1 MSSHKSLLVWSR
13 SIAMVKALYLITQKF
28 PLCEL
33 YGITSQMRRAAISIP
48 SNIAEGYARAHDKEL
63 LHFLYISLG
72 SASELETQL
81 IICKEIGYLTEGQY
95 VELEMMNSEI
105 MKMLTS
111 LINNKKKAITP

>member
-1 MSSHKSLLVWSR
+1 MSSHKSLLVWNR

-63 LHFLYISLG
+63 LHFLYISFFHNEQKYMHFSVMHYFHHLC
-72 SASELETQL
+72 E
-81 IICKEIGYLTEGQY
+81 
-95 VELEMMNSEI
+95 
-105 MKMLTS
+105 
-111 LINNKKKAITP
+111 